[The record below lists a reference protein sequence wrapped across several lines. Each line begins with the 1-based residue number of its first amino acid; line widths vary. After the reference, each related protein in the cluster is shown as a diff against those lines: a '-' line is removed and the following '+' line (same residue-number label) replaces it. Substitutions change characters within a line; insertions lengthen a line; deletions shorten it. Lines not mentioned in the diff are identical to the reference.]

1 MASVSCVLSEDQLLC
16 SICLEVFTDP
26 VSTSCGHSFCKTCIY
41 HHWDHSEQYQCP
53 VCKEDFRSKPQLKI
67 NTFMSEMVSQF
78 RGSQEEPDHEESQDS
93 PETGS
98 VPCDVC
104 SEPRLRAVKSCL
116 VCLASYCPTHLEPHR
131 STPRLQRHHLI
142 CPVENLE
149 ERICQEHDKPLELF
163 CLIEKTFICVQC
175 TSSQHKDHAVV
186 PLKEE
191 CERQQAELETLVKQ
205 RRQKIQEIL
214 DSVKVNNKNADQEM
228 AEGVKVLSALMD
240 CVQKSLDQFKER
252 ITGDQKKVED
262 RAAELIE
269 ELEQEVCVLQ
279 QRGADMKLVSE
290 DHFSFLQTFSS
301 VKPAPELK
309 DWTKVTVCPQ
319 LYDGL
324 IAQAVSELEKILC
337 PQIKTVSEVELR
349 RVQKYEVDVTLD
361 LETAHPNL
369 VLSQKKKQV
378 QYTWIGM
385 DYPNGTQRF
394 STTSCV
400 LGEQKFSSGRSYFQV
415 QVKGK
420 SWFLGVA
427 RETVERKA
435 KVCTTPQKGY
445 WIIGLLDNHYKA
457 FAGPAITLSM
467 RTNPKT
473 VGVFVDYAQGLVSF
487 YDVDSA
493 DLLYSFTK
501 CTFSGNILPF
511 CIPECND
518 PSAPLRITCARMSKK

>member
-53 VCKEDFRSKPQLKI
+53 VCKEDFSSKPQL
-67 NTFMSEMVSQF
+67 
-78 RGSQEEPDHEESQDS
+78 
-93 PETGS
+93 
-98 VPCDVC
+98 
-104 SEPRLRAVKSCL
+104 RAVN
-116 VCLASYCPTHLEPHR
+116 
-131 STPRLQRHHLI
+131 TPRLQRHHLI
-142 CPVENLE
+142 CP
-149 ERICQEHDKPLELF
+149 HDKPLELF

-228 AEGVKVLSALMD
+228 AEGVKVFSALMD

-301 VKPAPELK
+301 VKPAP
-309 DWTKVTVCPQ
+309 D
-319 LYDGL
+319 
-324 IAQAVSELEKILC
+324 ASRFFFHLC
-337 PQIKTVSEVELR
+337 
-349 RVQKYEVDVTLD
+349 
-361 LETAHPNL
+361 
-369 VLSQKKKQV
+369 KK
-378 QYTWIGM
+378 W
-385 DYPNGTQRF
+385 
-394 STTSCV
+394 
-400 LGEQKFSSGRSYFQV
+400 L
-415 QVKGK
+415 
-420 SWFLGVA
+420 
-427 RETVERKA
+427 
-435 KVCTTPQKGY
+435 
-445 WIIGLLDNHYKA
+445 
-457 FAGPAITLSM
+457 
-467 RTNPKT
+467 
-473 VGVFVDYAQGLVSF
+473 
-487 YDVDSA
+487 
-493 DLLYSFTK
+493 
-501 CTFSGNILPF
+501 
-511 CIPECND
+511 
-518 PSAPLRITCARMSKK
+518 